1 MYEMLWIGIIKRTS
15 RGGSTFFIS
24 FLTLIVL
31 FQGDAGSSSVYN
43 DFKPKTKGKQNKEV
57 DMKTCL

>member
-1 MYEMLWIGIIKRTS
+1 MNWYHKKDIK
-15 RGGSTFFIS
+15 GGGVPFLFL

>member
-1 MYEMLWIGIIKRTS
+1 MDWYHKKDIKG
-15 RGGSTFFIS
+15 GGSTFFIS